1 MEKVRMEKVKIIIT
15 APTGKLGKL
24 IVLQALDREDIK
36 VIGGLGRR
44 GAAYI
49 GEDLGTLTG
58 YGRETGA
65 VVHGHLDSIIEEAD
79 MVVDF
84 SQVDL
89 SMEVLDSCLR
99 YKKALVCGTTGF
111 SQEQIEKIHRAS
123 EEIPLMYAANTSKAV
138 NLMNHILELIAKN
151 LGDQSQV
158 DIIEMHDK
166 LKLDAPSGTS
176 LEMGE
181 TIAQAMGLDF
191 EKSIQYGKEGRG
203 IREDDKI
210 VYHSIRSGDISSS
223 HKVIFGLMGERME
236 IVHHAHNWNCFA
248 KGALDCAAFMHKKTK
263 GLYSVQDIMSF

>member
-1 MEKVRMEKVKIIIT
+1 MEKVKLEKVKIIIT

-24 IVLQALDREDIK
+24 IVLQALDREDIQ

-65 VVHGHLDSIIEEAD
+65 LVHGHLDSIIEEAD

-99 YKKALVCGTTGF
+99 YQKALVCGTTGF

-236 IVHHAHNWNCFA
+236 IVHHAHNWNCFG